1 MRFNLNQ
8 FVYQRKPKDGNIT
21 MTKAMH
27 GVYLAI
33 IAVLAYILWSQPEP
47 NAVDTSATQVTKQIV
62 VEKEIRADGKEEIE
76 VIATT
81 ANDTP
86 KTNSDTGEA
95 KQVRE
100 TEVDQPRVTKAERD
114 VEIEKLLR
122 EAIDIDEVQQRIHT
136 ESIDQ
141 DWAYNMQDSIVR
153 LYDDN
158 EALQSATLS
167 GVECRTTVCRVEF
180 TGTDTPIDHMQKFHQ
195 EMVSSPWF
203 DTTYQS
209 VMISN
214 SKDKKHAVYI
224 VRPK

>member
-1 MRFNLNQ
+1 
-8 FVYQRKPKDGNIT
+8 
-21 MTKAMH
+21 MTKATH
-27 GVYLAI
+27 GVYLAV
-33 IAVLAYILWSQPEP
+33 IAALLYILWSQPEP
-47 NAVDTSATQVTKQIV
+47 NEVNTSATQVAKQIV
-62 VEKEIRADGKEEIE
+62 VEKEIRANDTKEIE

-81 ANDTP
+81 TNKVPAEDSDAN
-86 KTNSDTGEA
+86 EV
-95 KQVRE
+95 KQVNE
-100 TEVDQPRVTKAERD
+100 TEVDLSRIAAAEHD
-114 VEIEKLLR
+114 AEIEKLLR

-180 TGTDTPIDHMQKFHQ
+180 TGTDTPIDHMQKFHH

-203 DTTYQS
+203 ETTYRS
-209 VMISN
+209 LMISN
-214 SKDKKHAVYI
+214 SKDNKHAIFI